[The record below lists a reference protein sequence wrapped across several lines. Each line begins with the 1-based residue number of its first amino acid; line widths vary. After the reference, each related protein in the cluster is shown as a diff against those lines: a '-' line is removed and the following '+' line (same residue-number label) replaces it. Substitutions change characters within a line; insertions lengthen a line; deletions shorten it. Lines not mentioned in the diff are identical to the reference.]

1 MSAGSRHG
9 VLDCKACRFWY
20 AEFFSAYGGRRI
32 AIRPTCLVLL
42 RWVCCCAMGWFCFV
56 TNPPL
61 TPPWEGNTLRCR
73 LATILRD
80 AGGTLALQVLL
91 WTYPAGVVMFR
102 LGGFARTGSP
112 CHCFWPVVFFL
123 VFWPVVLSWWTILDE
138 CLGRLAN
145 ALVGCIPLR
154 PQNPLWSYSTSV
166 PNIHNTIF
174 LTSLSYP
181 RQNHLWSLPY
191 GAWLFM
197 IWCEKQILR
206 VNNFMESLT
215 LLAQVQ
221 SAYFLFFWSCTTS

>member
-1 MSAGSRHG
+1 MLS
-9 VLDCKACRFWY
+9 V
-20 AEFFSAYGGRRI
+20 
-32 AIRPTCLVLL
+32 VLL
-42 RWVCCCAMGWFCFV
+42 EYSIATCATLWNKTRERSLNLTWTTAQVFNPHTLMV
-56 TNPPL
+56 SNTNNNSYNL
-61 TPPWEGNTLRCR
+61 HKKEGFIIASEIFLSHTPV
-73 LATILRD
+73 I
-80 AGGTLALQVLL
+80 
-91 WTYPAGVVMFR
+91 
-102 LGGFARTGSP
+102 
-112 CHCFWPVVFFL
+112 
-123 VFWPVVLSWWTILDE
+123 LSWWTILDE

-154 PQNPLWSYSTSV
+154 PQNPLWSYSSSV
-166 PNIHNTIF
+166 PNIHDTIF

-215 LLAQVQ
+215 LLAPVQ